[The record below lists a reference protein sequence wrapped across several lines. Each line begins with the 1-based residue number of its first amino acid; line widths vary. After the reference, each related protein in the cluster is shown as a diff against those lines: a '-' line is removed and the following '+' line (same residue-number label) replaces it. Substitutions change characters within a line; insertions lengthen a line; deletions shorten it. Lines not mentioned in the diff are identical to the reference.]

1 MKLRAG
7 AIIQARMN
15 SSRLPG
21 KVLMPILGEPMLSII
36 IRRIKKTSSINKI
49 IVATTVNSIDDEIVN
64 YLKKEKNIIIY
75 RGDELNVLDRF
86 YRAASANSL
95 SYILRV
101 TADNPFFDWLIAD
114 ELITKIKNRKYDFMT
129 NNIKSSFPY
138 GIDLEV
144 MTIEALT
151 RAYKNAKLQ
160 YDIEH
165 VTPYIRN
172 NPKKFTIGN
181 IKNNNNLSK
190 IRLTV
195 DTYED
200 FVKASSFFEKYGL
213 DVTFRDLIK

>member
-1 MKLRAG
+1 M
-7 AIIQARMN
+7 
-15 SSRLPG
+15 
-21 KVLMPILGEPMLSII
+21 
-36 IRRIKKTSSINKI
+36 
-49 IVATTVNSIDDEIVN
+49 
-64 YLKKEKNIIIY
+64 
-75 RGDELNVLDRF
+75 
-86 YRAASANSL
+86 

-114 ELITKIKNRKYDFMT
+114 ELITKIKNQKYDFIT

-172 NPKKFTIGN
+172 NPKNSLLEI
-181 IKNNNNLSK
+181 LK
-190 IRLTV
+190 IIIIFL
-195 DTYED
+195 
-200 FVKASSFFEKYGL
+200 KL
-213 DVTFRDLIK
+213 D

>member
-1 MKLRAG
+1 MNHQVG

-21 KVLMPILGEPMLSII
+21 KVLMPILGEPMLGII
-36 IRRIKKTSSINKI
+36 IKRIKKTHSINKI
-49 IVATTVNSIDDEIVN
+49 IIATSVNSIDDKIVN
-64 YLKKEKNIIIY
+64 YLKKEKDILIY

-86 YRAASANSL
+86 YRAALANSL
-95 SYILRV
+95 SFILRV
-101 TADNPFFDWLIAD
+101 TADNPFFDWLTAD
-114 ELITKIKNRKYDFMT
+114 ELITKIKNKKYDYMA
-129 NNIKSSFPY
+129 NNIKPSFPY

-151 RAYKNAKLQ
+151 RAYKNAKIQ
-160 YDIEH
+160 HDFEH

-181 IKNNNNLSK
+181 IQNNNNLSK

-195 DTYED
+195 DTDED
-200 FVKASSFFEKYGL
+200 FIRASSFFKKYGI
-213 DVTFRDLIK
+213 DVTFRDIA

>member
-1 MKLRAG
+1 MKHSVG

-21 KVLMPILGEPMLSII
+21 KVLMPILGDPMLGII
-36 IRRIKKTSSINKI
+36 IRRIKKALSINKI
-49 IVATTVNSIDDEIVN
+49 IIATTVNSIDDLIVN
-64 YLKKEKNIIIY
+64 YVKKEKNIIIY

-114 ELITKIKNRKYDFMT
+114 ELINKIKNRKYDFIA
-129 NNIKSSFPY
+129 NNIKPSFPY

-144 MTIEALT
+144 MTMKSLNEA
-151 RAYKNAKLQ
+151 RKNTISKHQ
-160 YDIEH
+160 IEH

-172 NPKKFTIGN
+172 NPKKFNIGN
-181 IKNNNNLSK
+181 IQSQKDFSN

-195 DTYED
+195 DTNDDYI
-200 FVKASSFFEKYGL
+200 KASLIFKEYGE
-213 DVTFRDLIK
+213 DVTFRDLT